1 MRELRVLR
9 DVSLSRHTT
18 IGIGG
23 PAAFFTEVSS
33 PAEIIDAVNWA
44 DRQMLPIFVLGGGS
58 NVLVADEGFDG
69 LVIRIGCKGLTFKE
83 NGSDKATA
91 EVAAGEIWDDFVKA
105 SVRQG
110 LWGVECLSG
119 IPGTAG
125 GAPIQN
131 IGAYGQDVSQT
142 IISVKC
148 LDLANLEVRELTNR
162 ECRFEYRK
170 SIFNSDQKR
179 RFIVL
184 SAAFSLTRVNG
195 SLPKYPELAGEIES
209 RGSSDI
215 TPMLVRQAV
224 LAVRKRKSMVIDKN
238 DPNSRSLGSFFK
250 NPIVPRDQFENIKKA
265 FGEVPNFQTED
276 GIKIPAA
283 WLIEA
288 AGFKRG
294 YVAGRVGL
302 SANHSLALI
311 NRGGATCSELLRLRD
326 AISKAVAEKFG
337 IQLQME
343 PELVGISGVR

>member
-1 MRELRVLR
+1 
-9 DVSLSRHTT
+9 LSRHTT

-142 IISVKC
+142 IISVRQT
-148 LDLANLEVRELTNR
+148 LRSE
-162 ECRFEYRK
+162 
-170 SIFNSDQKR
+170 
-179 RFIVL
+179 
-184 SAAFSLTRVNG
+184 SL
-195 SLPKYPELAGEIES
+195 
-209 RGSSDI
+209 
-215 TPMLVRQAV
+215 
-224 LAVRKRKSMVIDKN
+224 
-238 DPNSRSLGSFFK
+238 
-250 NPIVPRDQFENIKKA
+250 
-265 FGEVPNFQTED
+265 QTENA
-276 GIKIPAA
+276 GSNTGRASSI
-283 WLIEA
+283 LIRK
-288 AGFKRG
+288 GDSLCFRP
-294 YVAGRVGL
+294 R
-302 SANHSLALI
+302 SA
-311 NRGGATCSELLRLRD
+311 
-326 AISKAVAEKFG
+326 
-337 IQLQME
+337 
-343 PELVGISGVR
+343 